1 MMEHERNELDETRVA
16 AHLPA
21 REAKEE
27 MPTQNDATESDGVA
41 GQQMLPPTTPSL
53 NGAFAPSPLIE
64 PYSDAAPFWHQ
75 PLEPGVFQETPLIVH
90 QRMADAERTV
100 LMVDTYLR
108 NAGYE
113 VEASELRM
121 HYTRWV
127 KIPAMQYEQLRQE
140 LEPQREKYQQQ
151 VRETNAAIEQ
161 AQTEFTQAMARAK
174 IPLPQPPKPK
184 KRQKQPPPPEPI
196 TPLLVERALREDFAP
211 DEDVCGE
218 QGVAPVSTRNDMWA
232 TIGQWFFENF
242 APLAAGLILG
252 INLGVITG
260 LLSLE
265 VIQRGE
271 MMWLVALAALIG
283 LFIEKLV
290 GNTAYSLMAS
300 AAMAS
305 EKRDGIE
312 GAAPFPS
319 TYSKMRIKFFSLS
332 VIVIAGAVALVDALG
347 LHMLYLERQEEAR
360 LLGGGS
366 ETQVSFL
373 VFLVVGTIISAPYI
387 VYRAVKGWRE
397 PEIRQRQARI
407 TYLRWKH
414 IERRR
419 EEPAVQEAFVKAQA
433 VENLYQ
439 RRDRLQQALERI
451 EQRLDSARTECVG
464 STQKFCDY
472 WNELMTWLRQ
482 KQAAT
487 SPAWGYAPRRQGT
500 NETLLQKLLGWFRRG

>member
-1 MMEHERNELDETRVA
+1 MEHERNELDETRAA
-16 AHLPA
+16 AHLPS
-21 REAKEE
+21 REMESE
-27 MPTQNDATESDGVA
+27 PSTQGHATESSGVA
-41 GQQMLPPTTPSL
+41 GQHPLPPAAPSP

-90 QRMADAERTV
+90 QRMADAECTV
-100 LMVDTYLR
+100 LMVDSYLR

-113 VEASELRM
+113 IEANELRM
-121 HYTRWV
+121 RYTHWV
-127 KIPAMQYEQLRQE
+127 KIPAMQYELLRRE
-140 LEPQREKYQQQ
+140 LEPQCVEYQQQ
-151 VRETNAAIEQ
+151 IHETNAAIEQ
-161 AQTEFTQAMARAK
+161 AKIEFNKAMAKAK

-184 KRQKQPPPPEPI
+184 KRQKQPPLPEPI
-196 TPLLVERALREDFAP
+196 YPHLVERALQEDFAH

-218 QGVAPVSTRNDMWA
+218 QGVAPVSTRNDLWA

-290 GNTAYSLMAS
+290 GNTAYSLTAS

-305 EKRDGIE
+305 EKRGDIE
-312 GAAPFPS
+312 GAEPFPS
-319 TYSKMRIKFFSLS
+319 TYSKVRIVLFSVLL
-332 VIVIAGAVALVDALG
+332 IVIAGAVALVDALG
-347 LHMLYLERQEEAR
+347 LHMLYEERQQEAR

-366 ETQVSFL
+366 ETQVPFW
-373 VFLVVGTIISAPYI
+373 VFLIVGTIISVPYI
-387 VYRAVKGWRE
+387 VYKAVKGWRE

-439 RRDRLQQALERI
+439 RRDTLQKALERL

-472 WNELMTWLRQ
+472 WNELTNWLRQ
-482 KQAAT
+482 ERAAT
-487 SPAWGYAPRRQGT
+487 SPAWGYTPRRQGT

>member
-1 MMEHERNELDETRVA
+1 MEHERNDVDETRAA

-21 REAKEE
+21 RE
-27 MPTQNDATESDGVA
+27 MESEPSIQGHSTGSNGGA
-41 GQQMLPPTTPSL
+41 GQHPLPTAAPSP

-64 PYSDAAPFWHQ
+64 PYPDAAPFWKV

-90 QRMADAERTV
+90 QRMADAEHTV
-100 LMVDTYLR
+100 LMVDSYLR

-121 HYTRWV
+121 RYTHWV
-127 KIPAMQYEQLRQE
+127 KIPAMQYELLRQE
-140 LEPQREKYQQQ
+140 LEPQRVEYQRQT
-151 VRETNAAIEQ
+151 RETDAAIEQ

-184 KRQKQPPPPEPI
+184 KRQKQPPTPEPV
-196 TPLLVERALREDFAP
+196 TPGLVEQALQADFAL
-211 DEDVCGE
+211 DEEVCGE
-218 QGVAPVSTRNDMWA
+218 HGVVPVSTTNDMWA
-232 TIGQWFFENF
+232 TIGQWFFENL

-271 MMWLVALAALIG
+271 MMWLVALVAVIG

-290 GNTAYSLMAS
+290 GNTAYSLAAS

-305 EKRDGIE
+305 EKRGGNE
-312 GAAPFPS
+312 GAESFPN
-319 TYSKMRIKFFSLS
+319 TYSKLRIVSFSLLI
-332 VIVIAGAVALVDALG
+332 IVIAIAVALVDALG
-347 LHMLYLERQEEAR
+347 LHMLYEERQQEAR

-366 ETQVSFL
+366 ETQVSFW
-373 VFLVVGTIISAPYI
+373 VFFIVGTIISAPYI
-387 VYRAVKGWRE
+387 VYKAVKGWRE
-397 PEIRQRQARI
+397 PELRQRQARI

-439 RRDRLQQALERI
+439 RRDALQKALEHI

-472 WNELMTWLRQ
+472 WNELTTWLRQ
-482 KQAAT
+482 ERAAAF
-487 SPAWGYAPRRQGT
+487 PAWGNAPRRQGT
-500 NETLLQKLLGWFRRG
+500 NETLLQKLLGRFRRG